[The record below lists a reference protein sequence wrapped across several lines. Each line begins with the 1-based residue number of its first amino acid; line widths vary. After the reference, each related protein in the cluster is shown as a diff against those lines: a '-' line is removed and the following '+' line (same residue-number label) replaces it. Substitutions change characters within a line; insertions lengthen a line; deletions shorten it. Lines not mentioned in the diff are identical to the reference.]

1 MLVSL
6 SCKCFG
12 KVFLNSPYD
21 NIWSIRRYFHSEC
34 LQRHAEACRGIQE
47 NKNVSRLLSSK
58 GKKWGVNSSDTK
70 AHNPYVHIRSKGHFQ
85 LSLNIII
92 STVIRPSCLLISQDV
107 PSYPHP
113 PIFARTLY
121 HTLVEMMVVVIQP
134 GNSWNGNEGFR

>member
-12 KVFLNSPYD
+12 KVFLNSPCD
-21 NIWSIRRYFHSEC
+21 NIWSIRRYFTQMISSG
-34 LQRHAEACRGIQE
+34 QIRRYYQIE

-92 STVIRPSCLLISQDV
+92 STAIRPSCLLISQDV

>member
-21 NIWSIRRYFHSEC
+21 NIWSIRRYFHSDD
-34 LQRHAEACRGIQE
+34 LIRRYYQIE
-47 NKNVSRLLSSK
+47 NENVSRLLSSK

-70 AHNPYVHIRSKGHFQ
+70 AHNPYVHIRSKGHLQ

-92 STVIRPSCLLISQDV
+92 SAVIRPSCLPIDQGA
-107 PSYPHP
+107 PSCHHP
-113 PIFARTLY
+113 TIFARTLY
-121 HTLVEMMVVVIQP
+121 HILVEMMVVGIQP
-134 GNSWNGNEGFR
+134 GNS